1 MEYLG
6 YIATVLVLLSF
17 TRKKIEQLRVLNSIG
32 AILFVIYGIGIH
44 SFPVVLTNA
53 LIFLINM
60 SKLSGHKTTKYSSF
74 EDRINNKEFNKNG
87 REDKE

>member
-6 YIATVLVLLSF
+6 YIATALVLYSF
-17 TRKKIEQLRVLNSIG
+17 TTKKIEQLRIFNSIG
-32 AILFVIYGIGIH
+32 AILFIIYGIGIQ
-44 SFPVVLTNA
+44 SYPVVLTNS

-60 SKLSGHKTTKYSSF
+60 TKLSGQKTTKYSSF
-74 EDRINNKEFNKNG
+74 DERINNKNG